1 MLIIHI
7 RSYII
12 VVFTCIIQNNCW
24 TGYCGSPFPHF
35 WNLLWTDRFPKN
47 NRNAFQMVFLLIRV
61 TKWYHIYAVKVITI
75 ILSFIVAVWLI
86 SFLSIQLYNDRQ
98 RVRQIWLFRYGPD
111 INGLWSIIVCF
122 IGNELYGVAQRIKM
136 IFSAA
141 VVEIFL
147 ALASFTACL
156 HYDDVVERLQLY
168 NKLQHL
174 AEIYPGAYN
183 I

>member
-12 VVFTCIIQNNCW
+12 VVYTCIIQNNCW

-61 TKWYHIYAVKVITI
+61 IKWYHFYAVKVITI

-111 INGLWSIIVCF
+111 INGLWAIIVCF
-122 IGNELYGVAQRIKM
+122 IGMESDGFTVYRKNTVRIKM
-136 IFSAA
+136 IFFSGCDGDFAGFS
-141 VVEIFL
+141 IFHRVSSL
-147 ALASFTACL
+147 WRCCWTSSTL
-156 HYDDVVERLQLY
+156 
-168 NKLQHL
+168 
-174 AEIYPGAYN
+174 
-183 I
+183 

>member
-1 MLIIHI
+1 M
-7 RSYII
+7 
-12 VVFTCIIQNNCW
+12 
-24 TGYCGSPFPHF
+24 
-35 WNLLWTDRFPKN
+35 
-47 NRNAFQMVFLLIRV
+47 
-61 TKWYHIYAVKVITI
+61 ITI

-111 INGLWSIIVCF
+111 INGLWAIIVCF
-122 IGNELYGVAQRIKM
+122 IGNDSYIITEGIKT

-141 VVEIFL
+141 VMEILL

-174 AEIYPGAYN
+174 AEIYPGACAHEY
-183 I
+183 